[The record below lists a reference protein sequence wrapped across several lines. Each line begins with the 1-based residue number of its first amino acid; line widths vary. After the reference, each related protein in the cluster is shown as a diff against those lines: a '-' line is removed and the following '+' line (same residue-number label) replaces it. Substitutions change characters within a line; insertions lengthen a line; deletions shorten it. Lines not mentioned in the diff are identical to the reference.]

1 MSRGWALPEEAAMQ
15 RDCIGP
21 TFVPGPDRQTVAS
34 GGVLRVDAST
44 RQWPTSSCPGPPPPG
59 CATQRFGSFDCVLE
73 ALEQRRHR
81 LARVISGEPGAGAAA
96 AALQAS
102 QTRASTPSA
111 ARHRGQSNRSC
122 PKTSRWAER
131 AASRTVS
138 PAAYHCSHGS

>member
-81 LARVISGEPGAGAAA
+81 LARVISGEPRRRRRGCGLAGLPDACFY
-96 AALQAS
+96 
-102 QTRASTPSA
+102 TIGCPPS
-111 ARHRGQSNRSC
+111 RSVEQVL
-122 PKTSRWAER
+122 PKDLAM
-131 AASRTVS
+131 
-138 PAAYHCSHGS
+138 G